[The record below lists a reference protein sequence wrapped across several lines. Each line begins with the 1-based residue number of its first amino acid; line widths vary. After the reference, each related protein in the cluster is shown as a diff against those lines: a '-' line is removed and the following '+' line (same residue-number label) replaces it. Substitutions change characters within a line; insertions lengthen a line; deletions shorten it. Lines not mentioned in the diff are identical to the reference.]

1 MISTPTDNR
10 PPFGIDFAQWPR
22 QWQAAG
28 ALLLEWP
35 LLRRMLLP
43 QVAVLLHQ
51 PNGSTRTWL

>member
-35 LLRRMLLP
+35 LLRRMLQRAIGFVPAL
-43 QVAVLLHQ
+43 
-51 PNGSTRTWL
+51 R